1 MKWNIRGQY
10 ISHYV
15 NFGELMFVS
24 NIPCSNLMGHYTHET
39 SWDNA
44 GCTHSR

>member
-1 MKWNIRGQY
+1 MTWNIRGQY

-15 NFGELMFVS
+15 NAEELMFVR
-24 NIPCSNLMGHYTHET
+24 NLLCSNLMGHYIHEI

-44 GCTHSR
+44 GCTNPK